1 MPAGFA
7 HDSFGKIVYKELPDA
22 MRLRLG
28 IYQDQFRFGLQGPDV
43 LFHYNLTNYNRV
55 NTRGVEIHKE
65 PARKLFE
72 PAIQYCKENG
82 IDNSLYGYMM
92 GCVCHFA
99 LDSAAHPYVNASV
112 DDFGASHSE
121 IESEFEKYLLK
132 KAGRDPHRY
141 SISHLIPKD
150 RETARAMQ
158 IMYRDFTEKEMM
170 RAMKDMSL
178 IRNVLVASSNVK
190 KKALLTF
197 MRVTGHYDEIQGQ
210 VLRFKD
216 NPVCEE
222 TNKRLFEIYKEAVPD
237 AVNMIL
243 NVHQS
248 IFADLPLSERFNR
261 AFD

>member
-1 MPAGFA
+1 MPGGFA

-28 IYQDQFRFGLQGPDV
+28 VYQDQFRFGLQGPDV

-72 PAIQYCKENG
+72 PAVQYCKDNG
-82 IDNSLYGYMM
+82 IDNSLYAYMM

-99 LDSAAHPYVNASV
+99 LDSAAHPYIN
-112 DDFGASHSE
+112 GAIGDLGVSHSE

-132 KAGRDPHRY
+132 RAGRDPHRY
-141 SISHLIPKD
+141 SLGPLIPKD

-170 RAMKDMSL
+170 RAMKDMAL
-178 IRNVLVASSNVK
+178 IRNVLVAPSKLK
-190 KKALLTF
+190 KKTLLAF
-197 MRVTGHYDEIQGQ
+197 MHVTGHYDEIQGH
-210 VLRFKD
+210 VVRFED

-222 TNKRLFEIYKEAVPD
+222 TNKRLFEIYKEAVTE

-243 NVHQS
+243 NVHHS
-248 IFADLPLSERFNR
+248 IFSDLPLTERFDRN
-261 AFD
+261 FE

>member
-28 IYQDQFRFGLQGPDV
+28 IYQEQFRFGLQGPDV
-43 LFHYNLTNYNRV
+43 LFHYNLTCYNRV

-82 IDNSLYGYMM
+82 IENSLYSYMM

-112 DDFGASHSE
+112 NNLGVSHSE
-121 IESEFEKYLLK
+121 IESEFEKFLLK
-132 KAGRDPHRY
+132 RAGRDPHRY
-141 SISHLIPKD
+141 YLSRLIPRD
-150 RETARAMQ
+150 RETAQAMQ

-178 IRNVLVASSNVK
+178 IRNVLVAPTKLK
-190 KKALLTF
+190 KNTLLAF
-197 MRVTGHYDEIQGQ
+197 MHVTGRYDEIQGQ
-210 VLRFKD
+210 VIRFMD
-216 NPVCEE
+216 NPICEE
-222 TNKRLFEIYKEAVPD
+222 TNKKLFEIYKEAVPE

-248 IFADLPLSERFNR
+248 IFADLPLPERFDR
-261 AFD
+261 TFE